1 MNVYQGHN
9 RSVNSAI
16 FIGDDKIATS
26 SDDQTLKLWDLRVMR
41 SPVATVNVNSGVNR
55 ICSLTVNTDSSN
67 SETFLCLPLDNRDI
81 KIYNLNGDRIARLPR
96 TNRVGHR
103 RLVTSLASYGSL
115 LLSASFDKTVNCWSL
130 DYNPPKSLISSSN
143 SNKLMLNQNKENSSI
158 NLATN
163 ESPIIMGNNTQML
176 NSDQHLMS
184 PTPSQLNAHNT
195 QIQLSQQGSQT
206 PLNLIT
212 NNSSVNLKSINTL
225 SKLAE
230 RIKI

>member
-1 MNVYQGHN
+1 
-9 RSVNSAI
+9 
-16 FIGDDKIATS
+16 
-26 SDDQTLKLWDLRVMR
+26 
-41 SPVATVNVNSGVNR
+41 
-55 ICSLTVNTDSSN
+55 
-67 SETFLCLPLDNRDI
+67 
-81 KIYNLNGDRIARLPR
+81 
-96 TNRVGHR
+96 
-103 RLVTSLASYGSL
+103 
-115 LLSASFDKTVNCWSL
+115 
-130 DYNPPKSLISSSN
+130 
-143 SNKLMLNQNKENSSI
+143 MLNQNKENSSI